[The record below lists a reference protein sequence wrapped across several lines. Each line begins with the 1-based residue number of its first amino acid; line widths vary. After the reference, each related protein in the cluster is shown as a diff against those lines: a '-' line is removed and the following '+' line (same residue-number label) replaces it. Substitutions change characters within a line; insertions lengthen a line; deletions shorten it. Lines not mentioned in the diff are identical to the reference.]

1 MFVHFYAYAKCTSA
15 IRSTMPPKQY
25 RNKEKFTREYKV
37 REIQR
42 SITKKARLRRGYLKA
57 LKEEGYSVPDA
68 APDSSR
74 VKQSVR
80 ERRED
85 QRREGKRKF
94 DEKKE
99 MKRERRRTQQE
110 QREESRRQQLE
121 SIRVSKEKFKLRER
135 RSAKLTQ
142 RTRSGQPLMGPKI
155 EDLLDKIK
163 NDDTYTR

>member
-1 MFVHFYAYAKCTSA
+1 MAFT
-15 IRSTMPPKQY
+15 KQQ

-42 SITKKARLRRGYLKA
+42 SITKKARLRKGYLKA
-57 LKEEGYSVPDA
+57 LKEEGYTVPEA
-68 APDSSR
+68 QPQSQTR
-74 VKQSVR
+74 LSVR
-80 ERRED
+80 EMKA
-85 QRREGKRKF
+85 QRQRDGKKKF

-99 MKRERRRTQQE
+99 MKRERRRTHAQQAE
-110 QREESRRQQLE
+110 DLRQKQLE
-121 SIRVSKEKFKLRER
+121 DIRVSKEKFKQRER
-135 RSAKLTQ
+135 KSTKLTQ